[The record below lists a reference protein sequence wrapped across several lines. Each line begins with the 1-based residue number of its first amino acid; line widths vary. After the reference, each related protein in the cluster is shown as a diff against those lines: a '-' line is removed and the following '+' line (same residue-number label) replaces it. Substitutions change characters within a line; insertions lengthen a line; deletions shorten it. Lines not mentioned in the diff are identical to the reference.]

1 MQNKSVISCSYN
13 FPLVG
18 ERYAL
23 ICLAIHVPF
32 VWQELWSICV
42 KVLEIYNVHAFYK
55 NALRI
60 PEVAL
65 TYLLYLKEFITVG
78 NFLYDLF

>member
-18 ERYAL
+18 ERYVL
-23 ICLAIHVPF
+23 ICLAIHLPF

-42 KVLEIYNVHAFYK
+42 KVMEIYNVHALYK

-65 TYLLYLKEFITVG
+65 I
-78 NFLYDLF
+78 